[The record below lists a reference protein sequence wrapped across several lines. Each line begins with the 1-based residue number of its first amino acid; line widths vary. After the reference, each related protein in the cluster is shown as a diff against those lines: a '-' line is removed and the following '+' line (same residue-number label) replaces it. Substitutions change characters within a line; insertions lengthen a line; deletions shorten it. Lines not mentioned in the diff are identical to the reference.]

1 MILTLFWSAAA
12 LIIYTYIL
20 FPAVVFLRGRLVR
33 RPYRA
38 AEIAPRVSMIIA
50 AHNEARGIGA
60 KLDNILSLDYPR
72 EQLEVLIASDGSN
85 DATDSIV
92 RGYADQGVRLLSLP
106 RQGKAPALNAAV
118 AAATGDILVFSDANS
133 MYAPDAI
140 RALVRPFADDEVGGV
155 AGNQVYLPKSA
166 AAGASADGERSY
178 WAFDRKL
185 KQSQSTAGNAISAT
199 GAIYAIRRALFGG
212 VPTGVTDDFAT
223 STSVIVQGYR
233 LVFAPDAIAY
243 EPAAEKSGVEF
254 GRKTRVITRGLR
266 GVLVRRELL
275 NPFRYGFYAFQLFS
289 HKVLRRLVVFPLLL
303 MLLVS
308 PLLWSRGLFYKLAT
322 VGQAVFYGCG
332 LIGWLFGGTRLGRL
346 KVFSIPFFFCMVNA
360 ASLIAALNI
369 LRGRRID
376 LWEPQRQE
384 AAPVAPAEV
393 VAPATSTVPETG
405 RGISSQV
412 SGQALER
419 S

>member
-1 MILTLFWSAAA
+1 MSLFLFWSAAA

-20 FPAVVFLRGRLVR
+20 FPAVVFLRGRLLH
-33 RPYRA
+33 RPYQT
-38 AEIAPRVSMIIA
+38 AEIEPSVSMIIA
-50 AHNEARGIGA
+50 AHNEARGIST

-72 EQLEVLIASDGSN
+72 SQLEVLIASDGSN
-85 DATDSIV
+85 DGTDAIV
-92 RGYADQGVRLLSLP
+92 RSYADQGVRLLSLP

-118 AAATGDILVFSDANS
+118 AVATGDILVFSDANS

-140 RALVRPFADDEVGGV
+140 RALVRPFADSEVGGV
-155 AGNQVYLPKSA
+155 AGNQIYLPKSA
-166 AAGASADGERSY
+166 TAGASDEGERSY

-199 GAIYAIRRALFGG
+199 GAIYAIRRALFQG

-275 NPFRYGFYAFQLFS
+275 NPFRYGFYALQLFS

-303 MLLVS
+303 LLLVS
-308 PLLWSRGLFYKLAT
+308 PLLWSRGLLYKLAT
-322 VGQAVFYGCG
+322 VGQALFYGCG
-332 LIGWLFGGTRLGRL
+332 LIGWLFGGKRIGRL
-346 KVFSIPFFFCMVNA
+346 KIFSIPFFFCMVNT
-360 ASLIAALNI
+360 ASLIAALNV

-384 AAPVAPAEV
+384 AGPPVSGAGAGQ
-393 VAPATSTVPETG
+393 ATSTAPGAGRVVP
-405 RGISSQV
+405 S
-412 SGQALER
+412 
-419 S
+419 

>member
-1 MILTLFWSAAA
+1 MILILFWSAAA
-12 LIIYTYIL
+12 LIVYTYIL

-33 RPYRA
+33 RPYTS
-38 AEIAPRVSMIIA
+38 AEITPRVSMIIA

-60 KLDNILSLDYPR
+60 KLDNLLSLDYPR

-85 DATDSIV
+85 DGTDAIV
-92 RGYADQGVRLLSLP
+92 RAYADQGVRLLSLP

-118 AAATGDILVFSDANS
+118 AAATGEILVFSDANS

-140 RALVRPFADDEVGGV
+140 RALVRPFADVEVGGV

-199 GAIYAIRRALFGG
+199 GAIYAIRRSLFQG

-243 EPAAEKSGVEF
+243 EPAAEKSGIEF

-275 NPFRYGFYAFQLFS
+275 NPFRYGFYALQLFS

-308 PLLWSRGLFYKLAT
+308 PLLWSRGVVYKLAT
-322 VGQAVFYGCG
+322 VAQAVFYGCG
-332 LIGWLFGGTRLGRL
+332 LVGWLFGGTRIGRL

-369 LRGRRID
+369 MRGRRID
-376 LWEPQRQE
+376 LWEPQRE
-384 AAPVAPAEV
+384 NAHPSV
-393 VAPATSTVPETG
+393 VAG
-405 RGISSQV
+405 D
-412 SGQALER
+412 
-419 S
+419 